1 MSKVTASCFV
11 WRPVRGGWTFEQA
24 DVELES
30 ELRACSE
37 EGLISVVRNA
47 LELGDEDI
55 DHLELTDGTYSI
67 QLDMRLQ
74 PV

>member
-1 MSKVTASCFV
+1 MSKVTAWCFV
-11 WRPVRGGWTFEQA
+11 WRPGRGGWTFEQT

-37 EGLISVVRNA
+37 ESLLSAVRNA
-47 LELGDEDI
+47 LELVDEDI
-55 DHLELTDGTYSI
+55 DCVELTEGTYSI
-67 QLDMRLQ
+67 QLDVNLQ